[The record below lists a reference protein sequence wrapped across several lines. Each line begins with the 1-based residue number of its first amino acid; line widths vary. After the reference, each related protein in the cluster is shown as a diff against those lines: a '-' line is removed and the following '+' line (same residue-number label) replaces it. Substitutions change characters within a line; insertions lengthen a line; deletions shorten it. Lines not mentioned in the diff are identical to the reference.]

1 MFEDPKIF
9 QKWSVSNK
17 CYQQQG
23 GGYLAFPKD
32 VKYCLAALHVFHV
45 SIKPATPTIKVTA
58 KQALK
63 TRTKKKVSGCE
74 NGVCPMFPTEDIS
87 YIYIYIHICFVSLN
101 NISNVFFRVQ
111 YMHANMLMHHVTVF
125 FSQECSFDISN
136 NAHPSFTKSFGFSS
150 CFLLK
155 PLAGSVRLQP
165 SQPSWLPAEI
175 SWGLVWRWQSYHHV
189 SSLALRRWSGEP
201 HGRLEQWNKREP
213 MMVV

>member
-63 TRTKKKVSGCE
+63 SRTKKNVSGCE
-74 NGVCPMFPTEDIS
+74 NGVCPMFPTED
-87 YIYIYIHICFVSLN
+87 L
-101 NISNVFFRVQ
+101 
-111 YMHANMLMHHVTVF
+111 
-125 FSQECSFDISN
+125 
-136 NAHPSFTKSFGFSS
+136 S
-150 CFLLK
+150 CVYVLF
-155 PLAGSVRLQP
+155 
-165 SQPSWLPAEI
+165 
-175 SWGLVWRWQSYHHV
+175 H
-189 SSLALRRWSGEP
+189 
-201 HGRLEQWNKREP
+201 
-213 MMVV
+213 